1 MDMNW
6 NYPEKLDDIV
16 HIDPPKD
23 ARELM
28 QSMRERSA
36 LLVLCWLVR
45 AVVVLAKEISFMKA
59 LKNG

>member
-28 QSMRERSA
+28 QSMGERSA

-45 AVVVLAKEISFMKA
+45 AIVVLAKEINFLKA
-59 LKNG
+59 TRNG